1 MKAATALIGKLMSN
15 PTMQGKGEKAIAN
28 IKQNTQLT
36 AKSDGQGFDFSNLM
50 QNKPALKALAERFA
64 TQAKPSQQDAD
75 SSTVVAGDDTQQAQ
89 QWLAQLLA
97 SPQNLPLP
105 SGTLFSGQLADR
117 QSGAV
122 ALPASL
128 LPGLMKQA
136 QQAGGADS
144 QKLLQQM
151 MQVQGG
157 NQPTQN
163 PLSGADKNAL
173 VAMMQ
178 TLMQQQSP
186 TATALPDT
194 ATPLQQVQATLASA
208 LNINGLQGSAPKG
221 VRQPELRQSDRPV
234 LEAITRGKV
243 LNATPVNDGPSLPV
257 TQLMSGAQVDDRAAN
272 TTLPTL
278 TATLD
283 PQREDWDQQLFSLLK
298 DRIQVQMDGLHQTAT
313 IRLDPPSQGKID
325 ISIQFEAGKLLVNI
339 NAGQAD
345 VYRALQQLSESLRH
359 QLTAQNFVQVQV
371 QVSTGDSSQQQ
382 QHQRNTAREQEN
394 GVSQAQ
400 EITSK
405 DSEGPVDSTLITK
418 V

>member
-1 MKAATALIGKLMSN
+1 MKAPTALINKAMSN
-15 PTMQGKGEKAIAN
+15 SALQVKGEKAVASIKPNAN
-28 IKQNTQLT
+28 ATT
-36 AKSDGQGFDFSNLM
+36 TKSDGQGLDFSNLM
-50 QNKPALKALAERFA
+50 QNKQALKALAERFA
-64 TQAKPSQQDAD
+64 TQAKPQQQDPDGSA
-75 SSTVVAGDDTQQAQ
+75 TAGTDNAQLAQ

-97 SPQNLPLP
+97 ASQNQPLP
-105 SGTLFSGQLADR
+105 TQALFGGQSPDEHG
-117 QSGAV
+117 GAV
-122 ALPASL
+122 GLPASL

-157 NQPTQN
+157 DQPVAN
-163 PLSGADKNAL
+163 SLSGADKNAL

-178 TLMQQQSP
+178 SLMQQQSP
-186 TATALPDT
+186 TATALPDS
-194 ATPLQQVQATLASA
+194 ATPLQQVQATLVSA
-208 LNINGLQGSAPKG
+208 LNINGLQGNTPKV
-221 VRQPELRQSDRPV
+221 VRQSEPRQSDRPV
-234 LEAITRGKV
+234 LDAVVRGKA
-243 LNATPVNDGPSLPV
+243 LSATPVNDDVSLPIS
-257 TQLMSGAQVDDRAAN
+257 QLVNGAQVGDRAAN
-272 TTLPTL
+272 SSLPTI

-283 PQREDWDQQLFSLLK
+283 PQREDWDQQLFSVLK

-371 QVSTGDSSQQQ
+371 QVSTGDPSQQQ
-382 QHQRNTAREQEN
+382 QQRNSAREQEN
-394 GVSQAQ
+394 SVSQAQ
-400 EITSK
+400 EIASQ

>member
-28 IKQNTQLT
+28 IKQNTQPT

-64 TQAKPSQQDAD
+64 TQAKPNQQDAD
-75 SSTVVAGDDTQQAQ
+75 SSTAVAGDDTQQAQ

-97 SPQNLPLP
+97 ATQSQPLP
-105 SGTLFSGQLADR
+105 TQALFGGQSPDA

-257 TQLMSGAQVDDRAAN
+257 TQLMSGAQVDDHAAN